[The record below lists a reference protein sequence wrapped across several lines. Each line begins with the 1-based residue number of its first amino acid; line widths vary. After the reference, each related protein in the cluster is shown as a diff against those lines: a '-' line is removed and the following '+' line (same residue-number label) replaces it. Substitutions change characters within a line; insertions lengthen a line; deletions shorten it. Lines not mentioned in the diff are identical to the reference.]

1 MPRKRKE
8 KRGGALSSPLQN
20 HPPAKAREG
29 FRASEMA
36 FFALAAFFTAVVCVS
51 AGSVG
56 IPLQE
61 TFGII
66 WNAAFGLPQPD
77 TMGVPII
84 LSVRLPRVLCVA
96 LTGAALSV
104 CGGAMQ
110 GLLRNPLAD
119 GSTLGV
125 SSGASLG
132 AVIAIAFG
140 VTLPGVPL
148 AGTMVLAM
156 AFAFL
161 SLIII
166 LSLSYKIDYSL
177 STNTIILIGVIYS
190 MFVSSIL
197 SLIITFA
204 SDHIKNITF
213 WTMGSLLGA
222 SYQNAL
228 VLLCALMVCGAVIL
242 RYARELNAFAIGEDN
257 ARHIGVPVK
266 RVKLILMIAVS
277 ALIGVCVSI
286 GGSIGFVGLV
296 TPHMVRMIVGPNHKR
311 LLPASLFGGA
321 VFLMLADLAARVI
334 LSPLELPIGV
344 VTSFVG
350 AVLFVI
356 IFYRARR
363 VRA

>member
-1 MPRKRKE
+1 MRHNRTDKQGDALASPSE
-8 KRGGALSSPLQN
+8 KWRT
-20 HPPAKAREG
+20 EG
-29 FRASEMA
+29 FCASEIGL
-36 FFALAAFFTAVVCVS
+36 FSLATVATVFLCVCV
-51 AGSVG
+51 GSVNL
-56 IPLQE
+56 PLNE
-61 TFGII
+61 TLRVI
-66 WNAAFGLPQPD
+66 WNAIWGLPQPES
-77 TMGVPII
+77 MSVPII

-96 LTGAALSV
+96 LSGAALSI

-110 GLLRNPLAD
+110 GLLKNPLAD

-140 VTLPGVPL
+140 ITLPNVPF
-148 AGTMVLAM
+148 AGTVVMAM

-161 SLIII
+161 SLLII
-166 LSLSYKIDYSL
+166 LSLAYKIDYSL

-204 SDHIKNITF
+204 SDHVKNITF

-228 VLLCALMVCGAVIL
+228 LLLVALTICGAVIL
-242 RYARELNAFAIGEDN
+242 RHTRELNAFAISEDN
-257 ARHIGVPVK
+257 ARHIGVPVR
-266 RVKLILMIAVS
+266 RVKLVLLIAVS

-286 GGSIGFVGLV
+286 GGTIGFVGLV
-296 TPHMVRMIVGPNHKR
+296 TPHMVRMIVGPNHQR

-321 VFLMLADLAARVI
+321 IFLMLADLVARI
-334 LSPLELPIGV
+334 LLNPVELPIGV
-344 VTSFVG
+344 VTSFIG
-350 AVLFVI
+350 AILFVV
-356 IFYRARR
+356 IFYRSRR
-363 VRA
+363 VRT